1 MSKSFLHICMYI
13 LLPISL
19 VATMTTNLF
28 AADTPILPV
37 VPTSITGRVWVDSN
51 ASGSL
56 DPQEATLAA
65 MPVFIQRV
73 DQSDFAMTL
82 VVYTDQIGGFAVDGL
97 PAGTYEIWT
106 ENDQDGVSLQVVTLT
121 ESTPT
126 ATANLPVTGHRVF
139 MPTVLR

>member
-1 MSKSFLHICMYI
+1 MSKSFLRIYIFI

-19 VATMTTNLF
+19 VATMTTSLF
-28 AADTPILPV
+28 AADPVTPV
-37 VPTSITGRVWVDSN
+37 VSTRITGRVWVDSN

-121 ESTPT
+121 ESAPT
-126 ATANLPVTGHRVF
+126 ATANLPITGYRVF
-139 MPTVLR
+139 MPTVIQ